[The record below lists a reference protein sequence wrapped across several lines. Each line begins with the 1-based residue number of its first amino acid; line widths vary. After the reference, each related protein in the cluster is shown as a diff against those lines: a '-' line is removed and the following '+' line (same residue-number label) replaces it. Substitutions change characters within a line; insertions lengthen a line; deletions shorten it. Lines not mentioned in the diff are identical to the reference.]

1 MGVPVREVGLGSR
14 TCHRGQLA
22 HGDFRTHGLF
32 VGRCDLA
39 VTRGEKLKCACMG
52 TAFNLPMN
60 TVTIVEDLGMAAMA
74 AVMWMQ
80 SSPL

>member
-1 MGVPVREVGLGSR
+1 MSFSSVGVV
-14 TCHRGQLA
+14 
-22 HGDFRTHGLF
+22 
-32 VGRCDLA
+32 LA
-39 VTRGEKLKCACMG
+39 VTRGEQLKCACMG
-52 TAFNLPMN
+52 TAFNLPMT